1 MQVLTKKHHTDN
13 DMITLRLKVHRK
25 NAAKVENFARQMEA
39 EEDRTYTIAEVFPDL
54 VDQGGNTA
62 LRAYRTRDDLTQR
75 QLAKKVGIPQRHI
88 SEMENGKRVIG
99 KEMAKRFGKVLKVDY
114 RTLL

>member
-13 DMITLRLKVHRK
+13 DIVTLRLKVHRK
-25 NAAKVENFARQMEA
+25 NAAKVEDFARKVEA
-39 EEDRTYTIAEVFPDL
+39 EGARTYTVAEVFPDL
-54 VDQGGNTA
+54 VDKGGIIA

-75 QLAKKVGIPQRHI
+75 QLAEKVGIPQRHI

-114 RTLL
+114 RALL